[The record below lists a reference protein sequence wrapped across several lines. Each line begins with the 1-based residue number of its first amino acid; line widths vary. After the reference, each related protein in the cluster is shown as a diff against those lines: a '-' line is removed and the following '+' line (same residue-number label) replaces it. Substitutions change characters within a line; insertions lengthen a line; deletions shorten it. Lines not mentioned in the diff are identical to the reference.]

1 MTHGSIFNVEKWP
14 KGQFSTGL
22 IFFITLDIT
31 HGMSMLHVIIT
42 NTATEN
48 SKFSNVML
56 NGSNFVAKTVND
68 Y

>member
-1 MTHGSIFNVEKWP
+1 MGQYSMLKNDP
-14 KGQFSTGL
+14 KVNFQPGL